1 MYMWPKLRFWTTKHP
16 LSSFTGKKGDVSPN
30 LLVYLTRMLI
40 RQHFQNCN
48 IALPRSTE
56 FFIAPWKSYFPG
68 LKNPIKVSFKMV
80 MKIFEK
86 QSIPRFLKMTQSQL
100 YPSSLSSL
108 FFPFILAFGKNACFH
123 LCLSLIFSFCTISS
137 CVTSVWT
144 IMLNLY
150 LLSTT
155 SLSLHTQWWP
165 YLTSAKSRYG
175 CCPPCILPS

>member
-1 MYMWPKLRFWTTKHP
+1 
-16 LSSFTGKKGDVSPN
+16 
-30 LLVYLTRMLI
+30 MLI

-108 FFPFILAFGKNACFH
+108 FLPFILAFGKKCLFSSLPFPH
-123 LCLSLIFSFCTISS
+123 FFFLYYIFLCSFCLNYNAKPISFVYHIS
-137 CVTSVWT
+137 FFAHSVVA
-144 IMLNLY
+144 ISN
-150 LLSTT
+150 
-155 SLSLHTQWWP
+155 
-165 YLTSAKSRYG
+165 
-175 CCPPCILPS
+175 